1 MLKSWDALPQKMK
14 QEEVKKYYR
23 YLSKKR
29 GALVAKRFLD
39 VVLSFILTVL
49 LLPVMLILAV
59 CIKLDSKG
67 PGFLS
72 SGKSDSVWKKVPYF

>member
-39 VVLSFILTVL
+39 VVLSFIFDRSFVTGNAHTGS
-49 LLPVMLILAV
+49 MH
-59 CIKLDSKG
+59 
-67 PGFLS
+67 
-72 SGKSDSVWKKVPYF
+72 

>member
-67 PGFLS
+67 PVFYRQER
-72 SGKSDSVWKKVPYF
+72 VTQY